1 MHCLRNGKDSTDA
14 AAITQQHLKLQ
25 GHSIWAGPGRDDL
38 SLVAVQGLLMTAFLK
53 WWGMSETAL
62 GLYRAAGALAG
73 SSATVCFAPL
83 HTKFGARAVHA
94 GQTLLSLQSAVPCA
108 DISLA
113 AALPQSA

>member
-38 SLVAVQGLLMTAFLK
+38 SLVAVQGLLMTAFFK